1 MLPGIW
7 RHLVGKAN
15 LWTTCNDRNNLTEND
30 ILMKP
35 SESFNNF
42 SLNCCKYFEALK
54 NWSCYGSMFMF
65 EISNHR
71 PLREL
76 WSRILCFA
84 IIRVRIDK
92 LGRFLDKIKCL
103 YSETNYFVKPRNY
116 FPRICLDCLSLHL
129 VFRSK
134 AILNFLEKGL
144 NELLRHFE
152 TEFVPSDVS

>member
-1 MLPGIW
+1 
-7 RHLVGKAN
+7 
-15 LWTTCNDRNNLTEND
+15 
-30 ILMKP
+30 
-35 SESFNNF
+35 
-42 SLNCCKYFEALK
+42 
-54 NWSCYGSMFMF
+54 MF

-92 LGRFLDKIKCL
+92 LGRFLLKIKCL

-144 NELLRHFE
+144 NELLRHLE
-152 TEFVPSDVS
+152 TEFVPSDVSWMLYNALTFYLIFKLIAFILNRVIKSFRKCCFWFSSKINGFFEKIVFIGKVLVLQYSL